1 MEQGV
6 FQWKV
11 GTQIANSARL
21 AEWPFSSAAK
31 NVTKTTVFDNIAT
44 KPFSNN
50 ALAARR
56 GPREYTFMAGSEFHL
71 AEYAAL
77 RDEILDKS
85 RFIDQSWRLMIV
97 AVAGI
102 LAWVLTTGQNAD
114 TIVRI
119 AASWLPAAMSL
130 FFHWHRNENIV
141 AIRRLALYVRAL
153 EERFADDGLGWE
165 RRRSED
171 DLANQPSTYR
181 STTMLMKVTVVF
193 SVLFAALETV
203 RAISPDLLPF

>member
-1 MEQGV
+1 M
-6 FQWKV
+6 
-11 GTQIANSARL
+11 
-21 AEWPFSSAAK
+21 AE
-31 NVTKTTVFDNIAT
+31 
-44 KPFSNN
+44 
-50 ALAARR
+50 
-56 GPREYTFMAGSEFHL
+56 SEFHL
-71 AEYAAL
+71 AEYSAL

-102 LAWVLTTGQNAD
+102 LAWVLTTGQSAD
-114 TIVRI
+114 SIVRI

-141 AIRRLALYVRAL
+141 AIRRLASYVHTL

-165 RRRSED
+165 RRRSGGA
-171 DLANQPSTYR
+171 DLANQPSSYR
-181 STTMLMKVTVVF
+181 STSILMKTTVVF
-193 SVLFAALETV
+193 TVLFAVLETI